1 LPNGFCRIAAGTGF
15 APRLAAAAALGLG
28 ALLALRAPAAAEEP
42 REVRITGARVLLKD
56 VLPECPEQLCAAD
69 LGAAPPAGSS
79 RLVGA
84 DAIRGALQGA
94 GPTLPQLEAVR
105 VVSAAR
111 VWSPAELG
119 ELVRPSIEQKLPEG
133 VQLIGLQPKSGATL
147 PLLASVGECTLPA
160 LPRREGPLT
169 TTAMVEFLHEG
180 APVRRL
186 AVQVRL
192 QLSERA
198 ARPAVR
204 RGAIVTLVIQ
214 RSSATVSARGVALQD
229 SEIGQTAPFR
239 VQPTGRV
246 VQARIE
252 SASVATVLDQP

>member
-1 LPNGFCRIAAGTGF
+1 LPSGFCQIAAG
-15 APRLAAAAALGLG
+15 ARDSSCRAAAVALGL
-28 ALLALRAPAAAEEP
+28 ALLTLSAASSAQEA
-42 REVRITGARVLLKD
+42 RELRITGARVLLKD
-56 VLPECPEQLCAAD
+56 VMPECPEQACAAD

-79 RLVGA
+79 RLISVDTLRA
-84 DAIRGALQGA
+84 ALQGA
-94 GPTLPQLEAVR
+94 GVAAPKLEAVR
-105 VVSAAR
+105 VISAAR

-133 VQLIGLQPKSGATL
+133 VRLIGVQPKTGATL
-147 PLLASVGECTLPA
+147 PLLASVGDCTLPA
-160 LPRREGPLT
+160 LARHAGPLT

-180 APVRRL
+180 APVRRV

-192 QLSERA
+192 LLSERA
-198 ARPAVR
+198 AQPGVR

-214 RSSATVSARGVALQD
+214 RASARVSANGVALQD

-252 SASVATVLDQP
+252 SASMASVLEQP